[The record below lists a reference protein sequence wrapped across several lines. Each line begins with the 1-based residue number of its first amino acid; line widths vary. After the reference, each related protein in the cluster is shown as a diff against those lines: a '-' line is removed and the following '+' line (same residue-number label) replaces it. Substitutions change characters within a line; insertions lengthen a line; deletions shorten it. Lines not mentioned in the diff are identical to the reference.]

1 MSLIPSSFSPRLALC
16 FLFFAIF
23 HAVAS
28 TPVSLP
34 ASGEKFSN
42 LEIMLVRKDG
52 NGQYI
57 ETTSIDIWNG
67 RITPDDQWEI
77 CIHIWCFSA
86 RNNAENAD
94 KFAYPGTPGKKL
106 DELGLLIGSISFS
119 NLAQR
124 EAIFKYMTSNAFY
137 AGTTNNLEYLNSLFD
152 YLTKF
157 RHGGPLATPGMSVH
171 IRRFQRKDKKIDK
184 ILWEICYEV
193 IKKKNTL

>member
-1 MSLIPSSFSPRLALC
+1 MFLIPSSFSPRLALC
-16 FLFFAIF
+16 FLFLAIF

-34 ASGEKFSN
+34 ASGEKISN

-57 ETTSIDIWNG
+57 KTTSQDIWNG
-67 RITPDDQWEI
+67 QITPDDQWEI

-86 RNNAENAD
+86 RNNAENAN

-106 DELGLLIGSISFS
+106 DELGLLIGSISFG

-124 EAIFKYMTSNAFY
+124 EAIFGFMRSNTLHT
-137 AGTTNNLEYLNSLFD
+137 GTTNNLEYLNSLFD
-152 YLTKF
+152 YLTKLLH
-157 RHGGPLATPGMSVH
+157 RGPLATPGVSVQ
-171 IRRFQRKDKKIDK
+171 IRRFQKDKIDK
-184 ILWEICYEV
+184 SLWKICYQV
-193 IKKKNTL
+193 IKAKNNTS

>member
-16 FLFFAIF
+16 FLFLAIF
-23 HAVAS
+23 HAV
-28 TPVSLP
+28 VSSPLSP
-34 ASGEKFSN
+34 RTSEKIFD

-57 ETTSIDIWNG
+57 ETPSPDNWNG
-67 RITPDDQWEI
+67 QITADDQWEI

-86 RNNAENAD
+86 RKNAENAD
-94 KFAYPGTPGKKL
+94 KFVYPGTPGKKL

-152 YLTKF
+152 YISGL
-157 RHGGPLATPGMSVH
+157 
-171 IRRFQRKDKKIDK
+171 RRDPSAKNVRVGIVRSKKDKTKIRWK
-184 ILWEICYEV
+184 ICYQV
-193 IKKKNTL
+193 IKAKKDMS